1 MYLPFSKKREDTIH
15 RINEKGIYKM
25 IDEQDKMDRK
35 KEQNRKAVKK
45 YREKTVSFAVK
56 YSAVDAKEGKL
67 LKAYLEQTGQ
77 SANSYIKGLIKA
89 DLDDKGFMTESKD
102 C

>member
-1 MYLPFSKKREDTIH
+1 MADSQEKIN
-15 RINEKGIYKM
+15 RI
-25 IDEQDKMDRK
+25 

-56 YSAVDAKEGKL
+56 YSAVDAVEGKR
-67 LKAYLEQTGQ
+67 LKAYLEQTGL

-89 DLDDKGFMTESKD
+89 DLDAKGFNVDMD
-102 C
+102 VDA